1 MDNEKGDGHVPA
13 TPLLDELENGPWPSF
28 VKEIKSAAQSSES
41 AQDLLGQLELS
52 YQEKKGHWKHG
63 GLVGVLGYGGGV
75 IGRYSDAGEQFPKIA
90 HFHTLRVNQPAGWF
104 YTSAAL
110 RTICDIWERHG
121 SGLTNMHG
129 STGDLILLGTTTPE
143 LEPTFQELAQAGFD
157 LGGSG
162 SSLRTPSCCV
172 GMARCEWAC
181 YDDMKL
187 CYDLT
192 MAYQDEMH
200 RPPFPY
206 KFKIKCAACPNDCV
220 AAIAR
225 ADLAI
230 IGTWRDD
237 IQIDDAEV
245 AAYTAKGLSIQKQ
258 VCDLCPTR
266 CMEWEGGKLAIDNRN
281 CVRCMHCINVMPK
294 ALRPGKDRGAVIMI
308 GGKAPIMQGALLSSV
323 LIPFVPAA
331 ELMETLQELV
341 RRIWDFWDEYG
352 NNRERVGELV
362 QRVGL
367 PAFLDGIGLD
377 PVPEMVASPRDNP
390 YIYFQAQKGDER

>member
-1 MDNEKGDGHVPA
+1 MPDDQPKA
-13 TPLLDELENGPWPSF
+13 KLLAELEKGPWPSF
-28 VKEIKSAAQSSES
+28 VKEIKSAGQTS
-41 AQDLLGQLELS
+41 ASARDLLGQLELS
-52 YQEKKGHWKHG
+52 YEEKKGHWKHG

-75 IGRYSDAGEQFPKIA
+75 IGRYSDAGDQFPDVA

-104 YTSAAL
+104 YTSDAI

-129 STGDLILLGTTTPE
+129 ATGDLILLGTHTSE
-143 LEPTFQELAQAGFD
+143 LEPTFQELAKAGFD

-162 SSLRTPSCCV
+162 SSFRTPSCCV

-181 YDDMKL
+181 YDAMKL

-206 KFKIKCAACPNDCV
+206 KFKLKCSACPNDCV
-220 AAIAR
+220 ASIAR
-225 ADLAI
+225 SDLSI
-230 IGTWRDD
+230 IGTWKDEIEIDENAVANYASAGVD
-237 IQIDDAEV
+237 IQKD
-245 AAYTAKGLSIQKQ
+245 
-258 VCDLCPTR
+258 VCDLCPGK
-266 CMEWEGGKLAIDNRN
+266 CMEWDGKTLGIENHE

-294 ALRPGKDRGAVIMI
+294 ALRPGKERGAVIMI

-323 LIPFVPAA
+323 LIPFVAA
-331 ELMETLQELV
+331 DELLDTIKELL

-352 NNRERVGELV
+352 NNRERVGETI

-377 PVPEMVASPRDNP
+377 PVPEMVSAPRDNP
-390 YIYFQAQKGDER
+390 YIFYQARKDGEK